1 MTVNGSKSFLPY
13 LTNLLDQYNNTC
25 HHYIIKKPINADF
38 SALTEN
44 IESNPKVSKFKVN
57 DSVRSTKHKNI
68 SSKCY
73 TEKGS
78 REIFIIDYVLNFE
91 N

>member
-1 MTVNGSKSFLPY
+1 MTGNGSKSFLPY
-13 LTNLLDQYNNTC
+13 LNNLVDQYNNTC

-73 TEKGS
+73 TKRDQEK
-78 REIFIIDYVLNFE
+78 YLL
-91 N
+91 